1 MEQEYKEL
9 KPGEMKLSPTD
20 AEFVQVPDGEPL
32 KMHVKNVKLVE
43 GHKYQS
49 TEPETKLVVNLE
61 LDEDIEGKGQQ
72 YTGWFTPSLNPK
84 SNLAQL
90 VVAIMGELK
99 PVDPATDFP
108 GMPLRVVLE
117 NREKDGAVK
126 QYPKSF
132 LKPSKDQAKVDV
144 TTPTETVDEPTDE
157 QLDSDNLI
165 EQAAK
170 VFEGK

>member
-9 KPGEMKLSPTD
+9 SAGEMLLTPGD
-20 AEFVQVPDGEPL
+20 DFVQVPDGEPL
-32 KMHVKNVKLVE
+32 EMHVKSVKLVE

-90 VVAIMGELK
+90 VIAIMGELK
-99 PVDPATDFP
+99 PVDPAVDFP

-117 NREKDGAVK
+117 NKEKEGVVK

-132 LKPSKDQAKVDV
+132 LKPSKTQKKVDV
-144 TTPTETVDEPTDE
+144 TTIDEVIDSVPSDKE
-157 QLDSDNLI
+157 LEEKSLDSLI
-165 EQAAK
+165 DEATSK
-170 VFEGK
+170 